1 MQHWRQNKKQWDKRI
16 EKVSRFL
23 KESVPPLKTFSP
35 KNSNLDVLESYGKV
49 LEDSYWDKWE
59 GNSYKQKCGSM

>member
-1 MQHWRQNKKQWDKRI
+1 MAQWRRSTRQWYKKI

-23 KESVPPLKTFSP
+23 KESEPNLKTFTP
-35 KNSNLDVLESYGKV
+35 KNSNLEVLENYGKV
-49 LEDSYWDKWE
+49 QEDSYWDKWE